1 MRLKS
6 IELNGFKTFAT
17 KTNFEFANEIT
28 VIVGPNGSGKSNI
41 ADAVR
46 WVLGEQSYK
55 LLRGK
60 KTLDMI
66 FSGSEQRPRAG
77 MAAVTITFDNSDGWL
92 PIDFSEVSI
101 TRRAFRD
108 GKNEYMLNGQQVL
121 LRDVYELLGQ
131 SGLAERTYTIIGQGL
146 VDAALSLKAEERR
159 ALFEEAAGIGLYRTR
174 KAEAERRLEKTHRN
188 LDRVE
193 DILSELKPRLKS
205 LQRQA
210 VRAEQY
216 DQVKADLKV
225 LLQEWYGYHWAR
237 VQTDLKKA
245 KNLESKHRV
254 DLDHARKTQAAF
266 DRELSENQARV
277 GSQRSRLNTWHR
289 ELAEHH
295 NQKENITR
303 ERAVTE
309 ERVRSLE
316 RRIQDLDT
324 ERIRLEENA
333 QLTRERLD
341 KSQEDKKTG
350 QTRFE
355 ETQQKSE
362 QARQTLEDKSKQ
374 MTVLEKEASQA
385 QDSQKHYHEEQIR
398 LRSQTVDRNEQIDK
412 KRNRLKSS
420 QEQIKT
426 AQEKHQKIHSRFEE
440 IKQELKKAAS
450 AREKIE
456 IEIEDIHQEK
466 IAGDKYRQEV
476 IDQLSQAKTVSS
488 QLTAELTVLQGA
500 EKKLA
505 GYADGAKLLLT
516 RSGSGKLQG
525 VLGTLSKFIDVPE
538 AYETP
543 IAAALGEYIDAVI
556 LESASATD
564 RALDLLLTETTKGVL
579 LPLNRL
585 VTLDKLKVDRNIP
598 GYIGL
603 ASELIKT
610 PPKYRPVIDL
620 LLGRVFV
627 LKDKKDVNR
636 VLRDQPPGTKAVTL
650 KGEVFF
656 TTGEIVTGTAS
667 QSGLLSRARELKTW
681 QEKISSNA
689 KQITKLEK
697 DVERIDGKI
706 SDFDQSEQNQKA
718 LLIKARTKETEI
730 NERFTRV
737 SLEQNSAER
746 QVEWETTQL
755 QNLGTEISDEEGVLK
770 KLSVEL
776 EKIQQDISGS
786 QELVTK
792 TASDLKTIT
801 LDEEREQLNF
811 WETQFAVS
819 ERALSDLNQ
828 RVEERENSWKAASDQ
843 VLQNTTLKD
852 QNLKQISVLQEETQ
866 FLMDGEKTIQREIT
880 ELRMLIDETDGKLSK
895 DEEEQRDL
903 QTKEAGAR
911 KILNQ
916 AERSFAQADINL
928 TRNRE
933 KLDSIQE
940 RIKEDIGLV
949 ELEYNKDISGPTPL
963 PLEGYVQKLPVVK
976 EITKNLGGTIREQ
989 RAQLRRLG
997 AINPEAQHEYRE
1009 VNERHEFLTEQL
1021 ADLRKAEADLKE
1033 VIAELDVLMEREFR
1047 KTFNAVAGEFRE
1059 IFTQLFGGG
1068 KGQLILS
1075 EPDDMTGSGVDIQ
1088 VRLPGRRTQ
1097 GLSLLSGGER
1107 SLIAAALIFSLLK
1120 ISPTPFCVL
1129 DEVDAM
1135 LDESNVA
1142 RYRKLLRELSSD
1154 TQFIVITHNR
1164 NTVQVADVIY
1174 GIIMSPDSSSQVLS
1188 LKLDEVDEVIDN

>member
-6 IELNGFKTFAT
+6 IELNGFKTFAS
-17 KTNFEFANEIT
+17 KTIFEFANEIT

-77 MAAVTITFDNSDGWL
+77 MAAATIVFDNSDGWL

-108 GKNEYMLNGQQVL
+108 GKNEYLINGQQVL
-121 LRDVYELLGQ
+121 FRDVYELLGQ

-159 ALFEEAAGIGLYRTR
+159 SLFEEAAGIGLYRSR

-205 LQRQA
+205 LERQA

-237 VQTDLKKA
+237 VQTDLNEA
-245 KNLESKHRV
+245 KNLEANHRIE
-254 DLDHARKTQAAF
+254 LDAARKTQAAY
-266 DRELSENQARV
+266 DRDLSENQARV
-277 GSQRSRLNTWHR
+277 GSLRSRLNTWHR

-295 NQKENITR
+295 NQKENISR
-303 ERAVTE
+303 ERAVTD
-309 ERVRSLE
+309 ERIRSFE
-316 RRIQDLDT
+316 KRIQDLETD
-324 ERIRLEENA
+324 RIRLDEQKTLA
-333 QLTRERLD
+333 RERLD
-341 KSQEDKKTG
+341 KALEEQKSRQG
-350 QTRFE
+350 RFDE
-355 ETQQKSE
+355 SQQKVD
-362 QARQTLEDKSKQ
+362 QARQTLEKKRSHLSALEEEAA
-374 MTVLEKEASQA
+374 TAREILTSNLEK
-385 QDSQKHYHEEQIR
+385 QIR
-398 LRSQTVDRNEQIDK
+398 LRSQIADRKEQIQRK
-412 KRNRLKSS
+412 QARLDSA
-420 QEQIKT
+420 ENQIKT
-426 AQEKHQKIHSRFEE
+426 ARDNYQKVHSSFEV
-440 IKQELKKAAS
+440 LKKALDKTLS

-456 IEIEDIHQEK
+456 NEIEDIRQEK
-466 IAGDKYRQEV
+466 IAGEKYRQEI
-476 IDQLSQAKTVSS
+476 IDQLSQAKTESS
-488 QLTAELTVLQGA
+488 QLAAELTVLQQA
-500 EKKLA
+500 EQKLA
-505 GYADGAKLLLT
+505 GYADGAKLLLQ
-516 RSGSGKLQG
+516 RSGSGKLG
-525 VLGTLSKFIDVPE
+525 GILGTLTKYIEVPE
-538 AYETP
+538 EYERP
-543 IAAALGEYIDAVI
+543 IAAALGDYLDAVI
-556 LESASATD
+556 LETGADAD
-564 RALDLLLTETTKGVL
+564 QALEVLLAESTKGVL

-585 VTLDKLKVDRNIP
+585 IALERPQVDRTIP
-598 GYIGL
+598 GMIGL
-603 ASELIKT
+603 ASDLVKT
-610 PPKYRPVIDL
+610 TPKYRPVLEL
-620 LLGRVFV
+620 LLSRVFV
-627 LKDKKDVNR
+627 LKDRKDIQR
-636 VLRDQPPGTKAVTL
+636 VLRNQPHGTKAVTL

-656 TTGEIVTGTAS
+656 TTGEIVTGNAG
-667 QSGLLSRARELKTW
+667 QSGILSRSRQLNTW
-681 QEKISSNA
+681 QEKISA
-689 KQITKLEK
+689 ADK
-697 DVERIDGKI
+697 KI
-706 SDFDQSEQNQKA
+706 SQFKEDIQRIESKLVDFDRSE
-718 LLIKARTKETEI
+718 KEQIGKLAQAKTAEDDAKESF
-730 NERFTRV
+730 NRV

-746 QVEWETTQL
+746 QMEWEAEQL
-755 QNLGTEISDEEGVLK
+755 QSLAAEITEDEDVSKKISL
-770 KLSVEL
+770 EL
-776 EKIQQDISGS
+776 EIVQGDIAKS
-786 QELVTK
+786 QEIVSRTS
-792 TASDLKTIT
+792 ADLRTIS
-801 LDEEREQLNF
+801 LEEERDQLSH
-811 WETQFAVS
+811 WETQFAVA
-819 ERALSDLNQ
+819 ERALADLNQ
-828 RVEERENSWKAASDQ
+828 RVDDRENAWTEASRQ
-843 VLQNTTLKD
+843 LQQNIDLVKEITAQTTGLR
-852 QNLKQISVLQEETQ
+852 EETK
-866 FLMDGEKTIQREIT
+866 FLEDGEKTIQVEIT
-880 ELRMLIDETDGKLSK
+880 ELRMLIDDTDGQLSK
-895 DEEEQRDL
+895 DEEEQRNL
-903 QTKEAGAR
+903 QTKEAEAR
-911 KILNQ
+911 RILNQ
-916 AERSFAQADINL
+916 AERSYAQADINL

-933 KLDSIQE
+933 KLESIQE
-940 RIKEDIGLV
+940 RIREDIGLV

-963 PLEGYVQKLPVVK
+963 PLEGYVQKLPVVV
-976 EITKNLGGTIREQ
+976 EISKNLGSTIREQ

-1009 VNERHEFLTEQL
+1009 VNERHDFLTEQL
-1021 ADLRKAEADLKE
+1021 SDLRKAEADLKE

-1047 KTFNAVAGEFRE
+1047 KTFNAVASEFRE

-1068 KGQLILS
+1068 KGQLILT
-1075 EPDDMTGSGVDIQ
+1075 EPDDLTGSGVDIQ
-1088 VRLPGRRTQ
+1088 VRLPGRRVQ

-1188 LKLDEVDEVIDN
+1188 LKLDEVDEVIED

>member
-60 KTLDMI
+60 KTLDLI

-77 MAAVTITFDNSDGWL
+77 MASVTITFDNSDGWL
-92 PIDFSEVSI
+92 PIDFSEVTI

-108 GKNEYMLNGQQVL
+108 GKNEYLLNGQQVL

-159 ALFEEAAGIGLYRTR
+159 SLFEEAAGIGLYRSR

-205 LQRQA
+205 LERQA

-237 VQTDLKKA
+237 VQDDLNKA
-245 KNLESKHRV
+245 KDLESRHRI
-254 DLDHARKTQAAF
+254 DLDKARKTQAAF

-295 NQKENITR
+295 NQKENISR
-303 ERAVTE
+303 DRAVTE
-309 ERVRSLE
+309 ERIRSLE
-316 RRIQDLDT
+316 KRIQDLDT
-324 ERIRLEENA
+324 ERIRLEENT

-341 KSQEDKKTG
+341 KSLEDKKSG
-350 QTRFE
+350 QSRFE
-355 ETQQKSE
+355 ESKQKSD
-362 QARQTLEDKSKQ
+362 QARQALEEKSNQ
-374 MTVLEKEASQA
+374 MDVLEEEASKA
-385 QDSQKHYHEEQIR
+385 LDNLKRYHEEQIR
-398 LRSQTVDRNEQIDK
+398 LRSQAADRNEQLEK
-412 KRNRLKSS
+412 KKNRLKSS
-420 QEQIKT
+420 ENQIKT
-426 AQEKHQKIHSRFEE
+426 AQENHHKIKTRYEE
-440 IKQELKKAAS
+440 LREKLDQAVS

-456 IEIEDIHQEK
+456 IELEDIHQEK
-466 IAGDKYRQEV
+466 IAGDKYRQEI
-476 IDQLSQAKTVSS
+476 IDQLSLVKTERS
-488 QLTAELTVLQGA
+488 QLTAELSVLQQA
-500 EKKLA
+500 EQKLA

-516 RSGSGKLQG
+516 ESSSGKLDG
-525 VLGTLSKFIDVPE
+525 VLGTLSKYIDVPE
-538 AYETP
+538 EYETP
-543 IAAALGEYIDAVI
+543 IAAVLGEYIDAVI
-556 LESASATD
+556 LESASAAD
-564 RALDLLLTETTKGVL
+564 RALELLLTETTKGVL
-579 LPLNRL
+579 LPLSRL

-627 LKDKKDVNR
+627 LKDKKDVTR

-667 QSGLLSRARELKTW
+667 QSGLLSRSRELKTW
-681 QEKISSNA
+681 QEKISTSA
-689 KQITKLEK
+689 KQISNLEK
-697 DVERIDGKI
+697 DIERIDGKLA
-706 SDFDQSEQNQKA
+706 DFDQFEQKQKS
-718 LLIKARTKETEI
+718 LLAESRSAETDL
-730 NERFTRV
+730 NERFSQI
-737 SLEQNSAER
+737 SLELNSVER
-746 QVEWETTQL
+746 QVEWETTEL
-755 QNLGTEISDEEGVLK
+755 QRSGKEITDDEETLK
-770 KLSVEL
+770 KISHDL
-776 EKIQQDISGS
+776 ERLQQDISVS
-786 QELVTK
+786 QDLVTK
-792 TASDLKTIT
+792 TASNLKTIT
-801 LDEEREQLNF
+801 LDDEREQLNY
-811 WETQFAVS
+811 WETQLAVS
-819 ERALSDLNQ
+819 ERALSDLFQ
-828 RVEERENSWKAASDQ
+828 RVEERENIWKSDSDQ
-843 VLQNTTLKD
+843 LQ
-852 QNLKQISVLQEETQ
+852 QNITFKEQTIQQISLLQEETL
-866 FLMDGEKTIQREIT
+866 FLEDGEKTIQQEIT
-880 ELRMLIDETDGKLSK
+880 ELRLLIDETDGKLSK
-895 DEEEQRDL
+895 DEEEQRVL
-903 QTKEAGAR
+903 QTKEADAR
-911 KILNQ
+911 RILNQ

-928 TRNRE
+928 SRNRE

-963 PLEGYVQKLPVVK
+963 PLEGYVQKLPVVE
-976 EITKNLGGTIREQ
+976 EISKDLGSTIREQ

-1009 VNERHEFLTEQL
+1009 VNERHGFLTEQL
-1021 ADLRKAEADLKE
+1021 ADLRQAEADLKE

-1047 KTFNAVAGEFRE
+1047 KTFIAVAGEFKK
-1059 IFTQLFGGG
+1059 IFIQLFGGG
-1068 KGQLILS
+1068 KGHLVLS
-1075 EPDDMTGSGVDIQ
+1075 EPDDLTGSGVDIQ
-1088 VRLPGRRTQ
+1088 VQLPGRRTQ

-1142 RYRKLLRELSSD
+1142 RYRKLLRELSSE